1 MENLLSFLTV
11 RLKLKGMTVNEFCKK
26 IGISRQKF
34 YRFVKEPRRFPPESV
49 RSMISVL
56 SLDKADVR
64 QLASY
69 LDPQERS
76 GSGSEEPGSSPPDL
90 TVYRDLIENLFRHRM
105 SAELAPDLDSVE
117 FIQAGKNVTFVSPA
131 SLAQALA
138 GSSDSAG
145 LSGSSHGPAAREH
158 EFEILLYNCVPDPAA
173 PTARQVSA
181 SAKAI
186 RIIASIVNELEN
198 ALLPSSPVRVRILH
212 YTTKERI
219 REMKSPDLHDR
230 QAMSFQLRLLDAVLP
245 LLSMAEDY
253 RLETGEDS
261 DNAWAPKGDVC
272 TIKHVCRRLPETVP
286 LPETIPLPEGSSL
299 PDKTTQIEYYVLL
312 FSENGGCRACR
323 LGSDEVRHIYRFLS
337 PDSTGTYD
345 FTGNPVIKNPS
356 LELYEKYKDCPII
369 TLYPN
374 LYFDN
379 IPPRMW
385 AVLFDEIQN
394 NSDRELYE
402 RAFRKLIDPY
412 GQYTFLDFENLV
424 RAVLKT
430 MEQRTETA
438 ARMGHCVIC
447 HPNGLLDMVRTGMIS
462 DLMAI
467 SGICPEISR
476 PPAPLRFPVPLIR
489 ELLEMIRSGILRRQ
503 TAGITDPTK
512 CDWVNYY
519 ILNPQFPVPEIAFHL
534 YGGRGVMP
542 LYTKG
547 RHKHVLTGLFDS
559 PAAAAILFDY
569 VKEEMIGKRGEK
581 LNAAIMSDEH
591 SLSLLDKLISMT
603 DEGEPL

>member
-11 RLKLKGMTVNEFCKK
+11 RLRLKGITVNEFCKK

-34 YRFVKEPRRFPPESV
+34 YRFVKEPHRFPPESV

-56 SLDKADVR
+56 SLDKAEVR
-64 QLASY
+64 QLESY
-69 LDPQERS
+69 LDPHERS
-76 GSGSEEPGSSPPDL
+76 GSVSEEPLSCPPAL
-90 TVYRDLIENLFRHRM
+90 TVYRDLIEDLFRHRM
-105 SAELAPDLDSVE
+105 SAELAPDLDSIE

-131 SLAQALA
+131 SFAQTLAE
-138 GSSDSAG
+138 SSDSAG
-145 LSGSSHGPAAREH
+145 LSGSSHVPAAREH
-158 EFEILLYNCVPDPAA
+158 EFEIILYNCVPDSAA
-173 PTARQVSA
+173 PTARQVNA
-181 SAKAI
+181 SSKAI

-198 ALLPSSPVRVRILH
+198 ALLPFSPVRVRILH
-212 YTTKERI
+212 YMTKERI
-219 REMKSPDLHDR
+219 GKMKYYDLHD
-230 QAMSFQLRLLDAVLP
+230 QSAMSFQLRLLDALLP

-253 RLETGEDS
+253 RIETGEDL
-261 DNAWAPKGDVC
+261 DHAWAPKGDVC
-272 TIKHVCRRLPETVP
+272 TIRHVRRLLESV
-286 LPETIPLPEGSSL
+286 PLPEGSSL
-299 PDKTTQIEYYVLL
+299 PDKTTETEYYVLL
-312 FSENGGCRACR
+312 FSESGGCRACR

-385 AVLFDEIQN
+385 TVLFDEIQR

-412 GQYTFLDFENLV
+412 DQYTFLDFENLV
-424 RAVLKT
+424 QAVLKT

-438 ARMGHCVIC
+438 ARMGHCAIC
-447 HPNGLLDMVRTGMIS
+447 HPSGLLDMVRTGTIT
-462 DLMAI
+462 DLMTI
-467 SGICPEISR
+467 SEFFPEISR
-476 PPAPLRFPVPLIR
+476 SPAPLRFPAPLIR

-503 TAGITDPTK
+503 ASGIADPTK
-512 CDWVNYY
+512 CDWINYY

-534 YGGRGVMP
+534 YGGRGVVP
-542 LYTKG
+542 LYTKC

-559 PAAAAILFDY
+559 PAAASILFAY
-569 VKEEMIGKRGEK
+569 VKEEMIGKRSEK